1 MTKTWCSQINKLKK
15 KKAEKFPLPQGK
27 EKLQIRLVSGS
38 YAREAMDGGQMSFLL
53 VPIQEVQGQSLQ
65 GRKTLTWSY
74 QDAYDYLCPW
84 DLHKGGW
91 VY

>member
-1 MTKTWCSQINKLKK
+1 
-15 KKAEKFPLPQGK
+15 
-27 EKLQIRLVSGS
+27 
-38 YAREAMDGGQMSFLL
+38 MDGGQMSFQL

-65 GRKTLTWSY
+65 GRKILTWSY
-74 QDAYDYLCPW
+74 QDAYDYLSIR